1 MSTGEKIKI
10 ARKKAGLTQR
20 ELGEKLGVSQSAVG
34 QFERDRSNPKLETL
48 EKIASALKTPISEL
62 LDNNFANTREWKELE
77 KLRDKKEKESTE
89 TLSAILNTLKEIIT
103 RNDECDIFT
112 NIPEE
117 DLLYY
122 FWLLNEN
129 GQNKA
134 IEQVGLLTEI
144 PKYQKE
150 ND

>member
-34 QFERDRSNPKLETL
+34 QFEMDRSNPNLETL

-77 KLRDKKEKESTE
+77 KLRDKTEKESTE

>member
-34 QFERDRSNPKLETL
+34 QFEMDRSNPKLETL

-77 KLRDKKEKESTE
+77 KLRDKTEKESTE

>member
-34 QFERDRSNPKLETL
+34 QFEMDRPNPKLETL

-77 KLRDKKEKESTE
+77 KLRDKTEKESTE